1 MPLPGRKRASLAL
14 LLVLAAGLAAAAVAG
29 AAAAQDMSCCPAG
42 MESERGCTW
51 LGASDCC
58 PERPSAPAPSNATP
72 PAPAACSALVAPTFA
87 PALTPLAIDAP
98 VLASHARTL
107 VLRL

>member
-14 LLVLAAGLAAAAVAG
+14 LLVLAAGLALAAG
-29 AAAAQDMSCCPAG
+29 AAAAAAQAMSCCPPAL
-42 MESERGCTW
+42 ESERGCTW

-58 PERPSAPAPSNATP
+58 PERPAAATAVNATP
-72 PAPAACSALVAPTFA
+72 PAPSACASVTPLGVSFA
-87 PALTPLAIDAP
+87 PAALSRAAP
-98 VLASHARTL
+98 APASRVSSL